1 MVQGAEEHGVA
12 SCRFWMSGFV
22 ALLGNNHLVSVTH
35 YHEPRPKLLATP
47 PSDTVHSWTII
58 PPSFTLSRSVE
69 ALLAIGQTINV
80 VDASD
85 SEDRLL
91 QNGPFRLVSVSPNGK
106 FVALYTDDGKVWVV
120 SSDFQDKL
128 SEYDS
133 RVKTPPKDMQWCG
146 NDAVV
151 LAWDDEVHLIGP
163 NGAANKYGVA
173 SGVVLEL
180 GLMIVDTTT
189 MDGYISYP
197 MLMVFEYSQTKSASS
212 FRKCLVS

>member
-1 MVQGAEEHGVA
+1 MV
-12 SCRFWMSGFV
+12 SCRFWLSGFV
-22 ALLGNNHLVSVTH
+22 ALLGNNQLIAVSQ
-35 YHEPRPKLLATP
+35 YAEPRPRVLATP
-47 PSDTVHSWTII
+47 PSDPVASWTVI
-58 PPSFTLSRSVE
+58 PPAYTLSKSVE

-80 VDASD
+80 VDPTD

-133 RVKTPPKDMQWCG
+133 RVKTLPKDMQWCG

-163 NGAANKYGVA
+163 NGVANKYV
-173 SGVVLEL
+173 
-180 GLMIVDTTT
+180 
-189 MDGYISYP
+189 
-197 MLMVFEYSQTKSASS
+197 
-212 FRKCLVS
+212 